1 MPYITAT
8 VIVPAYS
15 AAILAKLT
23 IQLPKIP
30 FTDLETFAN
39 AGNYK
44 LGALNNTF
52 VIKYFKVSKSVNK
65 KK

>member
-1 MPYITAT
+1 MMPFIVAT

-23 IQLPKIP
+23 IQLPVVP
-30 FTDLETFAN
+30 FTDLQTFADD
-39 AGNYK
+39 GTYR

-52 VIKYFKVSKSVNK
+52 VIKYFSVSIN
-65 KK
+65 